1 MKNLNNIY
9 VLIPVYN
16 EEKIIEETIN
26 NLKVYFD
33 NILIINDGSTD
44 KTHAILENLDV
55 IKINHPINLGQ
66 GAAIKTGIEYILK
79 FTSADAVVTFDA
91 DGQHSVD
98 DAISFAKKIDTIEE
112 EIIFGS
118 RFLGFE
124 KNIPFFKRLLLKTA
138 IYFTNVIYSIKMTDT
153 HNGLKAIKRS
163 CLEKLELNISGY
175 GFETEIIMN
184 ISKKKILFIEEPTNV
199 IYTEYS
205 LSKGQ
210 SIFNAIKIFEELL
223 LRLFKK

>member
-1 MKNLNNIY
+1 MKNFNNIY
-9 VLIPVYN
+9 VLIPVFN

-26 NLKVYFD
+26 KLKVYFD
-33 NILIINDGSTD
+33 HILIINDGSTD
-44 KTHAILENLDV
+44 KTRAILENLDV

-79 FTSADAVVTFDA
+79 FSNADAVVTFDA

-98 DAISFAKKIDTIEE
+98 DAILFAEKITVIKE

-138 IYFTNVIYSIKMTDT
+138 IYFTNVIYSVKMTDT

-163 CLEKLELNISGY
+163 CLEKIELNISGY

-184 ISKKKILFIEEPTNV
+184 ISKKKILFKEEPTNV

-210 SIFNAIKIFEELL
+210 SIFNAIKIFEEIL

>member
-1 MKNLNNIY
+1 MKNFNNIY
-9 VLIPVYN
+9 VLIPVFN

-33 NILIINDGSTD
+33 HILIINDGSTD
-44 KTHAILENLDV
+44 KTSAILENLDV

-79 FTSADAVVTFDA
+79 FSNADAVVTFDA

-98 DAISFAKKIDTIEE
+98 DAILFAEKITTIKE

-138 IYFTNVIYSIKMTDT
+138 IYFTNLIYTVKMTDT

-184 ISKKKILFIEEPTNV
+184 ISKNKILFKEEPTNV

-210 SIFNAIKIFEELL
+210 SIFNAIKIFEEIL

>member
-1 MKNLNNIY
+1 MKNFNNIY
-9 VLIPVYN
+9 VLIPVFN

-33 NILIINDGSTD
+33 HILIINDGSTD
-44 KTHAILENLDV
+44 KTSAILENLDV

-79 FTSADAVVTFDA
+79 FSNADAVVTFDA

-98 DAISFAKKIDTIEE
+98 DAILFAEKITTIKE

-138 IYFTNVIYSIKMTDT
+138 IYFTNLIYTVKMTDT

-163 CLEKLELNISGY
+163 CLEN
-175 GFETEIIMN
+175 
-184 ISKKKILFIEEPTNV
+184 
-199 IYTEYS
+199 
-205 LSKGQ
+205 
-210 SIFNAIKIFEELL
+210 
-223 LRLFKK
+223 

>member
-1 MKNLNNIY
+1 MKNFNNIY
-9 VLIPVYN
+9 ILIPVFN

-33 NILIINDGSTD
+33 HILIINDGSTD
-44 KTHAILENLDV
+44 KTSAILENLDV

-79 FTSADAVVTFDA
+79 FSNADAVVTFDA

-98 DAISFAKKIDTIEE
+98 DAILFAEKITTIKE

-138 IYFTNVIYSIKMTDT
+138 IYFTNLIYTVKMTDT

-184 ISKKKILFIEEPTNV
+184 ISKNKILFKEEPTNV

-210 SIFNAIKIFEELL
+210 SIFNAIKIFEEIL